1 MYGSM
6 AHENLKPKPPKP
18 PATST
23 VTLRIPQPPP
33 MVLVTAGSSQ
43 CLDGADIDFALTYLE
58 GGSNPAAAVALYS

>member
-1 MYGSM
+1 
-6 AHENLKPKPPKP
+6 
-18 PATST
+18 
-23 VTLRIPQPPP
+23 